1 MKGGKD
7 TQKNDYS
14 RNLDFGG
21 DSDYYRFTNLG
32 KKSWL
37 DEKKYIYFLV
47 SAFFIRFSTLL
58 HFFIPFLISLLKDF
72 LGDFKVRL

>member
-1 MKGGKD
+1 MVAKI
-7 TQKNDYS
+7 
-14 RNLDFGG
+14 RNKMIIVGISIFFG

-47 SAFFIRFSTLL
+47 SALFIRFSTLL